1 MSIPT
6 ENTASQFGATGPTNQ
21 FDPSMTI
28 LTEARVRILPIEPLT
43 NPEPIPDAKGS
54 LTSDQ
59 LREIAKR
66 RQPAASWLE
75 GDEEQ
80 LF

>member
-1 MSIPT
+1 MSAPFENPST
-6 ENTASQFGATGPTNQ
+6 E
-21 FDPSMTI
+21 PSVDAGRSNPITVPI
-28 LTEARVRILPIEPLT
+28 LAEKQVRIKPLVSLKS
-43 NPEPIPDAKGS
+43 PEPIPDAKGS

-59 LREIAKR
+59 LREISKR
-66 RQPAASWLE
+66 RQPPASWFA